1 MFCYCLLFLFE
12 FLALRAVI
20 SYFICITHHAS
31 HHPTFHRRLL
41 GVGGSKL
48 YCLLQFVL
56 RMLAV
61 SLPACFRFEIYTVW
75 TCRLWPFFR
84 STLFM
89 LSVPISSHTHTH
101 LIYVIALCSE
111 HILTPERNGGKESY
125 YSTRCNRFILGAMAV
140 LLSQST
146 HLEHS
151 AEAFLPCIQHAVC
164 FI

>member
-1 MFCYCLLFLFE
+1 MATFNENTEAIKATTVPTCQGNFQQARAAMFCYCLLFLFE

-111 HILTPERNGGKESY
+111 HILTPERNRGK
-125 YSTRCNRFILGAMAV
+125 RK
-140 LLSQST
+140 LLQRM
-146 HLEHS
+146 L
-151 AEAFLPCIQHAVC
+151 
-164 FI
+164 